1 MAIEL
6 HKNPHNKLLDDNC
19 GIYVSWQ
26 CLSKQMFNVQQDKS
40 VQLVTASH

>member
-26 CLSKQMFNVQQDKS
+26 CFPWAIHEKKGTKMLY
-40 VQLVTASH
+40 L